1 MKILIICSGNSGY
14 ISPFTEEQ
22 AKSIE
27 ALGHDVKIVPI
38 IGKGAIGYLRA
49 IPNLR
54 KQAKHFNPDI
64 IHSHYGLSGLAAC
77 FVRGFPH
84 VITFHGSDIT
94 VPWER
99 FLSLIVHILSDHSIF
114 VEENLSKKLNT
125 LYAKKSSL
133 IPCGVNLDIFYP
145 MNKAE
150 ARDKLGIDHAKLYA
164 LFGGSIQV
172 KRKNYK
178 LAQESVEKT
187 GKEIKLIELFNK
199 TRTEVN
205 LLLNAVDFLLLTSHS
220 EGSPQ
225 IIKEAMAC
233 NCPIVTS
240 DVGDIRKL
248 YAGIN
253 GIYICNPNPNE
264 IANDINQLLNSDKQL
279 NKTSTRQKIVDLNL
293 DNHSISIQI
302 FNLYKTLQKKNDTLP
317 ICY

>member
-1 MKILIICSGNSGY
+1 VKILIICSGNSGY

-27 ALGHDVKIVPI
+27 ALGHEVKIVPI
-38 IGKGAIGYLRA
+38 IGKGAIGYLSA

-77 FVRGFPH
+77 FVRGYPH

-94 VPWER
+94 VLWER
-99 FLSLIVHILSDHSIF
+99 FLSLIVHIFSDHSIF

-125 LYAKKSSL
+125 LYAKKSSI

-145 MNKAE
+145 INKLE
-150 ARDKLGIDHAKLYA
+150 ARDKLALDQSKLFA
-164 LFGGSIQV
+164 LFGGSIRV

-178 LAQESVEKT
+178 LAQECVEKT
-187 GKEIKLIELFNK
+187 GKEITLIELFNK

-205 LLLNAVDFLLLTSHS
+205 LILNAVDFLLLTSHS

-233 NCPIVTS
+233 NCPIVTT
-240 DVGDIRKL
+240 DVGDIRKV

-264 IANDINQLLNSDKQL
+264 FATKINQLLNSGDKL
-279 NKTSTRQKIVDLNL
+279 NKTLIRQNFIDLYL
-293 DNHSISIQI
+293 DTHSISLQI
-302 FNLYKTLQKKNDTLP
+302 NYQYNKLKKSKK
-317 ICY
+317 